1 MKTGKVIALS
11 AITASLGVVFLVF
24 GAYFSTFDLSCLF
37 MASVCI
43 MFPLSKDT
51 VKGAFLSY
59 LAIVLL
65 SLILCGGKF
74 YISILFAV
82 FFGVYPIVNY
92 FQLKKGKNFSW
103 LTIVKMIWFILTLVL
118 MTYLFKI
125 FTISNPNLEKYL
137 LFIVTIG
144 GGIFFIPFD
153 LIMLRFQKTTK
164 ILIEKLKL

>member
-1 MKTGKVIALS
+1 MKAGKLVALS

-59 LAIVLL
+59 VAIVFL

-74 YISILFAV
+74 YISILYAV

-92 FQLKKGKNFSW
+92 FQLKKLKTFSW
-103 LTIVKMIWFILTLVL
+103 LTIVKMVWFILTLVL
-118 MTYLFKI
+118 MVYLFKI
-125 FTISNPNLEKYL
+125 FTVSNPILEKYML
-137 LFIVTIG
+137 LIVIVG
-144 GGIFFIPFD
+144 GGVFFIPFD
-153 LIMLRFQKTTK
+153 IIMLRFQKTTK